1 MTRVSNPPVK
11 LAVASGAGLRTPAF
25 LIEPSDRLQA
35 RQVAGVIIAVEMNER
50 FGGGHTDLTSAPLRH
65 DLVVLPPDALPV
77 LADVREE
84 GGLLPFDH

>member
-35 RQVAGVIIAVEMNER
+35 RQVAGVIIAVETNER
-50 FGGGHTDLTSAPLRH
+50 FGGGHPDLTSAPLRH